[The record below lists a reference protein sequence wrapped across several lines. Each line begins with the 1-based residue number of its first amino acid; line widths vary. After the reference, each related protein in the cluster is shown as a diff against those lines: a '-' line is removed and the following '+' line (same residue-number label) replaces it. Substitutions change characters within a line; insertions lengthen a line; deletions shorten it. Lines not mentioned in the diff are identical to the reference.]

1 MCIVMRAALGATL
14 LLSGCSMFDKSRDE
28 YDEFADKHSAY
39 QLLPREQFE
48 PIDLASLISGND
60 PSTMTF
66 GAVGSIA
73 AAENRKQG
81 ALIDKEFAAFADKY
95 RDGGESGRAR
105 RSAIQE
111 RILAASDQRC
121 NDFKTLLQK
130 KFSNVSFKTGLLSS
144 ITAVAAT
151 VVSSVD
157 TSKAL
162 AGVAGISSAYRAE
175 YNQAYFANAAVQ
187 VVVAG
192 IDSRRRTA
200 YEQILLARNES
211 LAAYPLEA
219 AVKDAIRYHGLCSTV
234 SGLQE
239 AGEAVRYYNEP
250 GITAATRTLARSKMM
265 TDIQGA
271 SADQVL
277 ERIKHWNEVIPAE
290 RYLAGNPLGTTLG
303 GHKLAGA
310 KLIDSFVHTLASI
323 RRHATGVGTALK
335 DLSADFVP
343 AADIETAG
351 KVGQGV
357 EKVVTD
363 GCEGIVQK
371 RAANL
376 DLLTAKLALATNP
389 GEDQLQL
396 DVKRAIQSAEMA
408 RTGFD
413 FVTAAYHDRAATLQR
428 AIGEHKRS
436 STKDNADAVKRALS
450 RWNAFMP
457 AISAECEVQKLE

>member
-1 MCIVMRAALGATL
+1 MRILTCAALAATL
-14 LLSGCSMFDKSRDE
+14 LLAGCSVFDKSHDD

-39 QLLPREQFE
+39 QLVSREQFE
-48 PIDLASLISGND
+48 PIDLASLISGD
-60 PSTMTF
+60 QPSTMKL
-66 GAVGSIA
+66 ASDGSIA
-73 AAENRKQG
+73 PDEYRKQG
-81 ALIDKEFAAFADKY
+81 ALIDTAFSAFALKY
-95 RDGGESGRAR
+95 RDAGEAGRAR

-130 KFSNVSFKTGLLSS
+130 KFSNVSFNTGLLSS

-151 VVSSVD
+151 IVTSVD
-157 TSKAL
+157 TSRAL
-162 AGVAGISSAYRAE
+162 AGVAGISSAFRAE
-175 YNQAYFANAAVQ
+175 YNQAFFANAAVQ

-211 LAAYPLEA
+211 LAGYPLEA

-250 GITAATRTLARSKMM
+250 GITAATRTFARSKMM

-277 ERIKHWNEVIPAE
+277 ERIKRWNEVIPAE

-303 GHKLAGA
+303 GQKSAGA
-310 KLIDSFVHTLASI
+310 KLIENFVQSLGSI
-323 RRHATGVGTALK
+323 RQYGKHVGTALK
-335 DLSADFVP
+335 DLPAGFVP
-343 AADIETAG
+343 AAEIDKAG
-351 KVGQGV
+351 KVAQTV
-357 EKVVTD
+357 EKTVTNQ
-363 GCEGIVQK
+363 CEGIVQK

-376 DLLTAKLALATNP
+376 ELLTAKLALVANP

-396 DVKRAIQSAEMA
+396 DVKRAAQSAEMT
-408 RTGFD
+408 RTGID
-413 FVTAAYHDRAATLQR
+413 FVTTAYQDRAAKLQQ
-428 AIGEHKRS
+428 AIAEHKRS
-436 STKDNADAVKRALS
+436 SSAGNADTVKSTLA
-450 RWNAFMP
+450 RWNAFAP
-457 AISAECEVQKLE
+457 TVSAECEVQKLE